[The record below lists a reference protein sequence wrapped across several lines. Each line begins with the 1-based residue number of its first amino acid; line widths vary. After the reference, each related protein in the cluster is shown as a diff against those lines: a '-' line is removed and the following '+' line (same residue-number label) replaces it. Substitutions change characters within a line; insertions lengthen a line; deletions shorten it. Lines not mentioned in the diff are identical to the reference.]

1 MIIDC
6 RCRLTT
12 GEEGAYFFDR
22 VAHAGKLSRVPA
34 LSENSLAAFFAELDA
49 AGVTTAVSVSG
60 RNPGARLGRFDLPA
74 RTASNDALAQVQAD
88 YPGRFIGVAGI
99 DVSNQMHDGLSELKR
114 CVEELGLFVAFIEPG
129 RAPGCNLDDPRLYP
143 FYEYCEARRVTLV
156 PQTSGLL
163 GGKLLDYANPKYI
176 EKVAGDFPG
185 LNIICGHGCYPYV
198 REAIVMACRYDN
210 VWLAPD
216 SYLYHL
222 GHADWLQAI
231 NFNALGFAERF
242 VFASAYPLNALGE
255 QVERFRTL
263 PWQGE
268 VLEKLFFRNAI
279 RALRLN
285 ERPEFTRSAI
295 WRGFFGEGEAAGQV
309 PSK

>member
-12 GEEGAYFFDR
+12 GEEGAYFYDR
-22 VAHAGKLSRVPA
+22 VAHAGKLARVPA
-34 LSENSLAAFFAELDA
+34 LTDNSLAAFFAELDA

-60 RNPGARLGRFDLPA
+60 CNPGARFGRFDLPP
-74 RTASNDALAQVQAD
+74 RTASNDALAAVQTA
-88 YPGRFIGVAGI
+88 YPGRFIAVAGI
-99 DVSNQMHDGLSELKR
+99 DVSNQMHDALQELRR
-114 CVEELGLFVAFIEPG
+114 CVDELGIFAVFIEPG

-143 FYEYCEARRVTLV
+143 LYEFCAQHHVTII

-176 EKVAGDFPG
+176 ERVAGDFPG

-222 GHADWLQAI
+222 GYADWLQAI
-231 NFNALGFAERF
+231 NYNALGFASRF

-255 QVERFRTL
+255 QVERFRNL
-263 PWQGE
+263 PWTGE
-268 VLEKLFFRNAI
+268 VLPKLFCANAI
-279 RALRLN
+279 AALRLA
-285 ERPEFTRSAI
+285 ERPAFAGAAQ
-295 WRGFFGEGEAAGQV
+295 WREYFG
-309 PSK
+309 KT